1 MSVIVDKS
9 TKAVRL
15 LGIDYMN
22 LKATESRIP
31 DGRVIDLDCSN
42 TVVVGS
48 ELISIAEIYLANI
61 MSIYNAE
68 DSKFLPVFDE

>member
-22 LKATESRIP
+22 LKAAESRIP
-31 DGRVIDLDCSN
+31 DGIVIDLDCSN

-48 ELISIAEIYLANI
+48 ELIAIAEIYLEQVL
-61 MSIYNAE
+61 SIYNAE